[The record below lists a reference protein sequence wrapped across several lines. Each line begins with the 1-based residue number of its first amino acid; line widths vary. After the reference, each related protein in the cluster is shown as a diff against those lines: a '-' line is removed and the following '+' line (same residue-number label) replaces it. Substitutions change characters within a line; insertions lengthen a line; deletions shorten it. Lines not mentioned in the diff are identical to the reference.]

1 MLTTN
6 YRHNMKLRCSLWGK
20 PSWCSWN
27 GIYARQHSFSK
38 EAKLLKEG
46 LPSSSLLSISDSQFP
61 VSKICGAFK
70 MLSGQNCWTWLINLT
85 EVATSYLVKSSEQS
99 CSPCL
104 ASIDS
109 CVESMATHPGC
120 WNSSFLDLSLPALSP
135 TPSETS
141 YHQGSDSGLHPK
153 TALGVSSCEFPWLIR
168 LPTCSAA
175 FFDRAWPAITDLAH
189 SKRHFCQES
198 LHQNGSPM
206 LLLNGARAWENAWI
220 TLVMSR
226 YFAFAFTV
234 ILGWISVF
242 INMFGNTETQPWPGE
257 GRSHLFFSVIERMRL
272 D

>member
-20 PSWCSWN
+20 PSWRSWN
-27 GIYARQHSFSK
+27 GSYARQHSFSK

-85 EVATSYLVKSSEQS
+85 EVTTSYLVKSSEQS

-153 TALGVSSCEFPWLIR
+153 TALVNSPGWYDCPPAV
-168 LPTCSAA
+168 LPFLTKPDRPSLTWHIPNDISA
-175 FFDRAWPAITDLAH
+175 
-189 SKRHFCQES
+189 K
-198 LHQNGSPM
+198 
-206 LLLNGARAWENAWI
+206 
-220 TLVMSR
+220 
-226 YFAFAFTV
+226 
-234 ILGWISVF
+234 
-242 INMFGNTETQPWPGE
+242 
-257 GRSHLFFSVIERMRL
+257 SHCTRMGHPCCC
-272 D
+272 